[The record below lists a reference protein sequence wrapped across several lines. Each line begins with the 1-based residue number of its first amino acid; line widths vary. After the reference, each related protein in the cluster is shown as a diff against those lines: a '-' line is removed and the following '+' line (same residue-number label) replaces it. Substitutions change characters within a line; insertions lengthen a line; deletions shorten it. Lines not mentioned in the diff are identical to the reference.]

1 MPQNNRPEDLL
12 DWLGLKSSP
21 DWRAAKPLGRLSG
34 FIVSLAIL
42 IIPLLVLGALLAAGS
57 VLFDTIR
64 NVFIPPASGSS
75 PNLGAG
81 ALIAALLGAPF
92 VIWGT

>member
-42 IIPLLVLGALLAAGS
+42 IIPFLVLGALIAAGS
-57 VLFDTIR
+57 VLYDTIH
-64 NVFIPPASGSS
+64 NVFFPPEK
-75 PNLGAG
+75 
-81 ALIAALLGAPF
+81 APPTP
-92 VIWGT
+92 ISAQAP